1 MKCKFLFYFAAA
13 LVVLLGEWVSPAS
26 AALEDGLVGY
36 YQFEGNDDGLKDSS
50 GNENHGRNL
59 SAERTDNGKFGK
71 GLRFKTN
78 QQGAMIPGSDSL
90 MVKDKEFTVAFWAF
104 PERFDPV
111 GENRAIYK
119 HQQYNVDLLHGGGRM
134 EIRVANAWRGTGV
147 GNIMEE
153 NEWHLIVATAFEE
166 TGTYYTDGV
175 RQGQV
180 QGIFKIDP
188 FESDIQIGF
197 MSLNSYVGVMDELRI
212 YNRGFDEDEVLE
224 LFELEPG
231 EQSVKPSHATMTT
244 AWGAIKYT
252 R

>member
-1 MKCKFLFYFAAA
+1 
-13 LVVLLGEWVSPAS
+13 
-26 AALEDGLVGY
+26 
-36 YQFEGNDDGLKDSS
+36 
-50 GNENHGRNL
+50 
-59 SAERTDNGKFGK
+59 
-71 GLRFKTN
+71 
-78 QQGAMIPGSDSL
+78 
-90 MVKDKEFTVAFWAF
+90 
-104 PERFDPV
+104 
-111 GENRAIYK
+111 
-119 HQQYNVDLLHGGGRM
+119 M

-147 GNIMEE
+147 GNIMERE
-153 NEWHLIVATAFEE
+153 RVAPYRVATAFEE

-244 AWGAIKYT
+244 AWGAIKYA